1 MQICFRILLFP
12 FYGYFLLL
20 LHNCHLSST
29 LQTIVCKVDADAN
42 PFRILQRYIYILVY
56 TYILALATSN
66 FLFFQLIQNEQKI
79 SSHYRQKSELKT
91 PLVALK
97 ISSHSNPYK
106 ILWSRPYQ

>member
-42 PFRILQRYIYILVY
+42 PFCILQQEYIYVY
-56 TYILALATSN
+56 TYTSTN
-66 FLFFQLIQNEQKI
+66 NK
-79 SSHYRQKSELKT
+79 
-91 PLVALK
+91 
-97 ISSHSNPYK
+97 
-106 ILWSRPYQ
+106 